1 MRIGDI
7 VHKIAEIIDA
17 VEQPNNSNVTA
28 TGNDREPEDLFVPPL
43 QQKMELLKK
52 AVGVENIYDDGRPGD
67 QLETKADDTALTPE
81 EEDALARLMQRAGM
95 QPKVSNVSNYSRDAA
110 VMQELT
116 NDEPLDD

>member
-7 VHKIAEIIDA
+7 IHKIAEIVDM
-17 VEQPNNSNVTA
+17 VDNPES
-28 TGNDREPEDLFVPPL
+28 TGNDKSPEDLFVPPL

-52 AVGVENIYDDGRPGD
+52 AVGVENIYDDGGPGE
-67 QLETKADDTALTPE
+67 QSNKNANAPTPE
-81 EEDALARLMQRAGM
+81 EEDALAKMMQRAG
-95 QPKVSNVSNYSRDAA
+95 VYNRNAA

>member
-17 VEQPNNSNVTA
+17 VEQPNKLNTTA

>member
-17 VEQPNNSNVTA
+17 VEQPEKSNVTA
-28 TGNDREPEDLFVPPL
+28 TGNDKEPEDLFVPPL

-67 QLETKADDTALTPE
+67 QLDDNANALTPE
-81 EEDALARLMQRAGM
+81 EEEALARLMQRAGV
-95 QPKVSNVSNYSRDAA
+95 QPKSSNISTYSRNAA

>member
-7 VHKIAEIIDA
+7 IHKIAEIVDA
-17 VEQPNNSNVTA
+17 VENPDGPDTTA
-28 TGNDREPEDLFVPPL
+28 TGNDKEPEDLFVPPL

-67 QLETKADDTALTPE
+67 QGDENANAPTPE
-81 EEDALARLMQRAGM
+81 EEEALAKLMQRAG
-95 QPKVSNVSNYSRDAA
+95 VYNRNAA

>member
-7 VHKIAEIIDA
+7 IHKIAEIVDM
-17 VEQPNNSNVTA
+17 VEQPSSDNITA
-28 TGNDREPEDLFVPPL
+28 MGNDKEPDDLFVPPL

-67 QLETKADDTALTPE
+67 QGNENANVLTPE
-81 EEDALARLMQRAGM
+81 EEDALSNLMKRAGM
-95 QPKVSNVSNYSRDAA
+95 QQRGPKVSTYNRDAA